1 MGIIVLI
8 FGVCLPFIIFY
19 LDSESNDM
27 RISQYQHVI
36 DKMFKE
42 YGFNPSQIYLSDCK
56 SKLIAFD
63 EKKYELC
70 VMDVPYT
77 KNKLDEADIKFVS
90 CKDLLQ
96 VELLEDDF
104 SVTKTERTSQ
114 IGSVLLGTILAGG
127 FGAVVGA
134 LTSKKVNKKH
144 VDKLVLQIVVN
155 DLNNPVYQV
164 NFLRNS
170 MSKESK
176 SYQEIF
182 NKANHW
188 YKLLSVIIK
197 RNDELDQQAIIN

>member
-1 MGIIVLI
+1 
-8 FGVCLPFIIFY
+8 
-19 LDSESNDM
+19 
-27 RISQYQHVI
+27 
-36 DKMFKE
+36 
-42 YGFNPSQIYLSDCK
+42 
-56 SKLIAFD
+56 
-63 EKKYELC
+63 
-70 VMDVPYT
+70 MDVSHT
-77 KNKLDEADIKFVS
+77 KNKLDETDIKFIS

-114 IGSVLLGTILAGG
+114 IGSALLGTILAGE
-127 FGAVVGA
+127 FGAIVGS
-134 LTSKKVNKKH
+134 LTSKKMNKKH

-176 SYQEIF
+176 SYREIF

-188 YKLLSVIIK
+188 LKLLSVIIK
-197 RNDELDQQAIIN
+197 RNDELDQKSYN